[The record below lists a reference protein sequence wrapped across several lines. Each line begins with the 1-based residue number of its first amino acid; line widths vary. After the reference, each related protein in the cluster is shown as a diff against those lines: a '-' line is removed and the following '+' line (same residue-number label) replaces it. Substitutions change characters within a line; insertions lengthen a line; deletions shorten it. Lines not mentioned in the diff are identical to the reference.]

1 MDVGLSYVQLGQSAP
16 TLSGGEAQ
24 RVKLAK
30 ELQKKPTGRS
40 LYILDEPTT
49 GLHIDDIKKL
59 LVILNRIVDN
69 GDTVLAIEHN
79 LDFIKVADH
88 IIDLG
93 PDGGDAGGS
102 IVAVGTPKEVSE
114 VSNSYTGMYLKK
126 YL

>member
-1 MDVGLSYVQLGQSAP
+1 M
-16 TLSGGEAQ
+16 
-24 RVKLAK
+24 
-30 ELQKKPTGRS
+30 
-40 LYILDEPTT
+40 
-49 GLHIDDIKKL
+49 
-59 LVILNRIVDN
+59 VILNRIVDN